1 MFASG
6 VQLAGKGNM
15 KVRIDFTLEID
26 QQQWADAFC
35 ISTNEVRE
43 DVKEYVRNIVVMQ
56 MQEIGVDVQGGE

>member
-1 MFASG
+1 
-6 VQLAGKGNM
+6 M